1 MIPITWLVTLRGHT
15 AEQRVT
21 LPSVCETLRSTASS
35 WTQGIGGAEM
45 LAEADRR
52 TSGHRRAYSYGY
64 HRTTG
69 RPKIPQRMPL
79 LTAFAVVLL
88 CMGVAAPSLAQAQE
102 HPQETPALL
111 SQATTTLPMAGSW
124 DPCTEE
130 VNVLGVTA
138 TLGEFIWTMGRE
150 ELSNFIDGA
159 KVFAC
164 WQYLNSH
171 SPEHPW
177 EQPQQPQPGAPLRLP
192 CVQFDGS
199 QGEIDN
205 VTGQCGPPR

>member
-1 MIPITWLVTLRGHT
+1 VLRCSRRLIAGLPDIVALTHTDITAQPAAQKFRNECHCS
-15 AEQRVT
+15 RHS
-21 LPSVCETLRSTASS
+21 PSSAVYGRSCAKPGTGPGTPSGDARFVVP
-35 WTQGIGGAEM
+35 GDDH
-45 LAEADRR
+45 LAD
-52 TSGHRRAYSYGY
+52 
-64 HRTTG
+64 G
-69 RPKIPQRMPL
+69 RI
-79 LTAFAVVLL
+79 V
-88 CMGVAAPSLAQAQE
+88 G
-102 HPQETPALL
+102 
-111 SQATTTLPMAGSW
+111 
-124 DPCTEE
+124 PCTEE